1 MRPSPFFKRE
11 MTMKRS
17 PEETRFL
24 CESLIR
30 TWIDNH
36 KRKTNHITESLN
48 LVCYGDNGS
57 VIDKISLDKTDRMSW
72 SDKMTGLLYNAP
84 YSGISRI
91 SATDEDNREIGEIE
105 VS

>member
-1 MRPSPFFKRE
+1 
-11 MTMKRS
+11 MKRS

-24 CESLIR
+24 CESLIT

-36 KRKTNHITESLN
+36 RRKTNHIAESLN
-48 LVCYGDNGS
+48 IVCYDDNGS
-57 VIDKISLDKTDRMSW
+57 VIDRMSFEKGDRMSW
-72 SDKMTGLLYNAP
+72 SDKMTSLLYNAP

-91 SATDEDNREIGEIE
+91 SAMDEDDREIGEIE